1 MTKDEKE
8 DISKKAN
15 DVADAIERLA
25 SAMNKH
31 YVASV
36 ERGEVI
42 AEDVLPGWAFEN
54 DIERFRDIAKIIG
67 EAQTWAKRDAN

>member
-1 MTKDEKE
+1 MTKEEKE

-54 DIERFRDIAKIIG
+54 DIERFRKIAKISC
-67 EAQTWAKRDAN
+67 ED

>member
-1 MTKDEKE
+1 MTKNEKE

-15 DVADAIERLA
+15 EVADSIERLA

-36 ERGEVI
+36 ERGEVVS
-42 AEDVLPGWAFEN
+42 EDFLPGWAFEN
-54 DIERFRDIAKIIG
+54 DIERFREIAKIIG
-67 EAQTWAKRDAN
+67 ED